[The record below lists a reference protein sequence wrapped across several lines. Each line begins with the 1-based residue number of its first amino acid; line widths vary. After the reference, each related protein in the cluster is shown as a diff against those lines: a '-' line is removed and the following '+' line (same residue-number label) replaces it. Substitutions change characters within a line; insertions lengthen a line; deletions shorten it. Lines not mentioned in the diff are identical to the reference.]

1 MFLEKLCMTTS
12 QEIIYY
18 KNPRYYPFLHYTI
31 SFFWPEPQSQ
41 FMQYSYIRIIILA
54 EIIVLTTMQKFFDT
68 KLVIIELILRL
79 LVQKSAVSRK
89 WT

>member
-1 MFLEKLCMTTS
+1 
-12 QEIIYY
+12 
-18 KNPRYYPFLHYTI
+18 
-31 SFFWPEPQSQ
+31 
-41 FMQYSYIRIIILA
+41 MQYSYIRIIILA

-89 WT
+89 